1 MEAVVQKWG
10 GDFGIRIP
18 IATARKM
25 SLKTGYKVYIVPL
38 EQKPVQSTSP
48 RKGWAKAFAKAG
60 KKEKMLIP
68 EKISNGDFEW
78 EW

>member
-10 GDFGIRIP
+10 CDFGVRIP

-38 EQKPVQSTSP
+38 KQKTAQSTP

-60 KKEKMLIP
+60 KKEQMLIP
-68 EKISNGDFEW
+68 EKIGSSSFEW